1 MLKKQKK
8 RTENAIAKRKE
19 IKVDMIEIVE
29 VSSKKEFV
37 AFVEFPFKLYRN
49 HPYWVPPIKKEE
61 LEVIDKNC
69 NPVFNN
75 ADAVFFLA
83 YKKGELVGRIAGMIN
98 WIEVDSLKKK
108 KVRFGWFDVIDD
120 LEVSKALLQRV
131 KEYGKSKKMEFIE
144 GPVGFSNLDKAG
156 MLVEGFE
163 EMNTM
168 ITHYNYPYYVEHMKA
183 LGMNKLAQWVE
194 YEIKISSFE
203 DSPEKV
209 RRFGELMLKRYRLK
223 VLHFT
228 KTKQIL
234 PYVDQMFELLE
245 ETYNKLQTFVP
256 VQPYQIKHYKE
267 KYFRYIHPEF
277 IKCVADEN
285 GKLIAFVIIMPS
297 FTKALKKVNGK
308 MFPWGIFHILKAQ
321 YFNHRASF
329 YLIGVHPD
337 YQNKGVTAIIFNEIQ
352 KLFNKKGITVVETNP
367 ELEENDAIQN
377 MWKNYEH
384 RLHKKR
390 ATFTATL

>member
-1 MLKKQKK
+1 
-8 RTENAIAKRKE
+8 
-19 IKVDMIEIVE
+19 MIEIVE
-29 VSSKKEFV
+29 IKTKKQFKDFV
-37 AFVEFPFKLYRN
+37 GFPFTLYKN
-49 HPYWVPPIKKEE
+49 HPYWVPPIKAEE
-61 LEVIDKNC
+61 LEVIDKES

-75 ADAVFFLA
+75 ADAAFFLA
-83 YKKGELVGRIAGMIN
+83 YREGTIVGRIAAMIN
-98 WIEVDSLKKK
+98 WIEVDTLKKK
-108 KVRFGWFDVIDD
+108 KVRFGWFDVVDD
-120 LEVSKALLQRV
+120 IEVTAALLEAV
-131 KEYGKSKKMEFIE
+131 KTYGRQKRMSFME

-168 ITHYNYPYYVEHMKA
+168 ITHYNYPYYSEHMA
-183 LGMNKLAQWVE
+183 GLGMKKMAQWVE
-194 YEIKISSFE
+194 YEIKISPFE

-209 RRFGELMLKRYRLK
+209 RRFGELMLERYKLR
-223 VLHFT
+223 VIHFS
-228 KTKQIL
+228 KTKHIL
-234 PYVDQMFELLE
+234 PYVEQMFSLLE

-267 KYFRYIHPEF
+267 KYFRYIHPEY
-277 IKCVADEN
+277 IKCVADET
-285 GKLIAFVIIMPS
+285 GKLVAFVIIMPS
-297 FTKALKKVNGK
+297 FTKALKKANGK
-308 MFPWGIFHILKAQ
+308 MFPWGIFHIIKAQ

-352 KLFNKKGITVVETNP
+352 KLFNKKGITIVETNP
-367 ELEENDAIQN
+367 ELEENDSIQN

-390 ATFTATL
+390 ATYSCTL

>member
-1 MLKKQKK
+1 
-8 RTENAIAKRKE
+8 
-19 IKVDMIEIVE
+19 MIEIVE
-29 VSSKKEFV
+29 IKTKKQFKDFV
-37 AFVEFPFKLYRN
+37 AFPFTLYKN
-49 HPYWVPPIKKEE
+49 HPYWVPPIKAEE
-61 LEVIDKNC
+61 LEVIDKES

-75 ADAVFFLA
+75 ADAAFFLA
-83 YKKGELVGRIAGMIN
+83 YREGTIVGRIAAMIN
-98 WIEVDSLKKK
+98 WIEVDTLKKK
-108 KVRFGWFDVIDD
+108 KVRFGWFDVVDD
-120 LEVSKALLQRV
+120 IEVTAALLEAV
-131 KEYGKSKKMEFIE
+131 KTYGRQKRMSFME

-168 ITHYNYPYYVEHMKA
+168 ITHYNYPYYSEHMA
-183 LGMNKLAQWVE
+183 GLGMKKMAQWVE
-194 YEIKISSFE
+194 YEIKISPFE

-209 RRFGELMLKRYRLK
+209 RRFGELMLERYKLR
-223 VLHFT
+223 VIHFS
-228 KTKQIL
+228 KTKHIL
-234 PYVDQMFELLE
+234 PYVEQMFSLLE

-267 KYFRYIHPEF
+267 KYFRYIHPEY
-277 IKCVADEN
+277 IKCVADETS
-285 GKLIAFVIIMPS
+285 KLVAFVIIMPS
-297 FTKALKKVNGK
+297 FTKALKKANGK
-308 MFPWGIFHILKAQ
+308 MFPWGIFHIIKAQ

-352 KLFNKKGITVVETNP
+352 KLFNKKGITIVETNP
-367 ELEENDAIQN
+367 ELEENDSIQN

-390 ATFTATL
+390 ATYSCTL

>member
-1 MLKKQKK
+1 MI
-8 RTENAIAKRKE
+8 NVKE
-19 IKVDMIEIVE
+19 IHTREE
-29 VSSKKEFV
+29 LNT
-37 AFVEFPFKLYRN
+37 FVEFPFTLYKD
-49 HPYWVPPIKKEE
+49 HPCWVPPIKKEE
-61 LEVIDKNC
+61 LEVLDKTK
-69 NPVFNN
+69 NPVFKN
-75 ADAVFFLA
+75 AEAAFFLA
-83 YKKGELVGRIAGMIN
+83 YKDEKVVGRIAAMIN
-98 WIEVDSLKKK
+98 WIEVDHLQKR
-108 KVRFGWFDVIDD
+108 KVRFGWFDTIDD
-120 LEVSKALLQRV
+120 VNVTKALLEAVRTF
-131 KEYGKSKKMEFIE
+131 GHAHNMSFME

-156 MLVEGFE
+156 MLVEGYE

-168 ITHYNYPYYVEHMKA
+168 ITHYNYPYYVEHMQQ
-183 LGMNKLAQWVE
+183 LGMEKLAQWVE

-209 RRFGELMLKRYRLK
+209 RRFGEMILERYQLN

-228 KTKQIL
+228 KTKQLL
-234 PYVDQMFELLE
+234 PYVEQMFVLLE

-256 VQPYQIKHYKE
+256 VQPYQIQHYKE
-267 KYFRYIHPEF
+267 KYFRYIHPEY
-277 IKCVADEN
+277 IKCVADKN
-285 GKLIAFVIIMPS
+285 GKLVAFVIIMPS
-297 FTKALKKVNGK
+297 FTKALKKANGK
-308 MFPWGIFHILKAQ
+308 MFPWGIFHVLNAQ

-329 YLIGVHPD
+329 YLIGVHPE

-390 ATFTATL
+390 ATFTTPL

>member
-1 MLKKQKK
+1 MI
-8 RTENAIAKRKE
+8 NVKE
-19 IKVDMIEIVE
+19 IHTREE
-29 VSSKKEFV
+29 LNT
-37 AFVEFPFKLYRN
+37 FVEFPFTLYHE

-61 LEVIDKNC
+61 LEVLDKTK
-69 NPVFNN
+69 NPVFKN
-75 ADAVFFLA
+75 AEAAFFLA
-83 YKKGELVGRIAGMIN
+83 YKDEKVVGRIAAMIN
-98 WIEVDSLKKK
+98 WIEVDHLQKR
-108 KVRFGWFDVIDD
+108 KVRFGWFDTIDD
-120 LEVSKALLQRV
+120 VNVTKALLEAVRTF
-131 KEYGKSKKMEFIE
+131 GHAHNMSFME

-156 MLVEGFE
+156 MLVEGYE

-168 ITHYNYPYYVEHMKA
+168 ITHYNYPYYVEHMQQ
-183 LGMNKLAQWVE
+183 LGMEKLAQWVE

-209 RRFGELMLKRYRLK
+209 RRFGEMILERYQLN

-228 KTKQIL
+228 KTKQLL
-234 PYVDQMFELLE
+234 PYVEQMFVLLE

-256 VQPYQIKHYKE
+256 VQPYQIQHYKE
-267 KYFRYIHPEF
+267 KYFRYIHPEY
-277 IKCVADEN
+277 IKCVADKN
-285 GKLIAFVIIMPS
+285 GKLVAFVIIMPS
-297 FTKALKKVNGK
+297 FTKALKKANGK
-308 MFPWGIFHILKAQ
+308 MFPWGIFHVLNAQ

-329 YLIGVHPD
+329 YLIGVHPE

-390 ATFTATL
+390 ATFTTPL

>member
-1 MLKKQKK
+1 
-8 RTENAIAKRKE
+8 
-19 IKVDMIEIVE
+19 MIEIKE
-29 VSSKKEFV
+29 ISTTEEMEQFVS
-37 AFVEFPFKLYRN
+37 FPFTLYKN
-49 HPYWVPPIKKEE
+49 HPYWVPPIIKEE
-61 LEVIDKNC
+61 LEVLNKDK
-69 NPVFNN
+69 NPVFKN
-75 ADAVFFLA
+75 ADAAFFLA
-83 YKKGELVGRIAGMIN
+83 YKNGEIVGRIAAMIN
-98 WIEVDSLKKK
+98 WIEVKELNKN
-108 KVRFGWFDVIDD
+108 KVRFGWFDTIDD
-120 LEVSKALLQRV
+120 IEVTQALMSAV
-131 KEYGKSKKMEFIE
+131 EDFGKKNKMSFVE

-168 ITHYNYPYYVEHMKA
+168 ITHYNYPYYSQHMEG
-183 LGMNKLAQWVE
+183 LGLQKLAQWVE

-209 RRFGELMLKRYRLK
+209 RRFGELMLIRYKLK

-228 KTKQIL
+228 KTKQLL
-234 PYVDQMFELLE
+234 PYVDQMFTLLE

-277 IKCVADEN
+277 IKCVADEK
-285 GKLIAFVIIMPS
+285 GKLVAFVIIMPS
-297 FTKALKKVNGK
+297 FTKALKKANGK
-308 MFPWGIFHILKAQ
+308 MFPFGFLHVLKAQ
-321 YFNHRASF
+321 YFNNRASF

-337 YQNKGVTAIIFNEIQ
+337 YQNKGVTAVIFNEIQ
-352 KLFNKKGITVVETNP
+352 KLFNKKGITEVETNP
-367 ELEENDAIQN
+367 ELEENDSIQN

-390 ATFTATL
+390 ATYTKAL

>member
-1 MLKKQKK
+1 MI
-8 RTENAIAKRKE
+8 NVKE
-19 IKVDMIEIVE
+19 IHTREE
-29 VSSKKEFV
+29 LNT
-37 AFVEFPFKLYRN
+37 FVEFPFTLYKD

-61 LEVIDKNC
+61 LEVLDKTK
-69 NPVFNN
+69 NPVFKN
-75 ADAVFFLA
+75 AEAAFFLA
-83 YKKGELVGRIAGMIN
+83 YKDEKVVGRIAAMIN
-98 WIEVDSLKKK
+98 WIEVDHLQKR
-108 KVRFGWFDVIDD
+108 KVRFGWFDTIDD
-120 LEVSKALLQRV
+120 VNVTKALLEAVRTF
-131 KEYGKSKKMEFIE
+131 GHAHNMSFME

-156 MLVEGFE
+156 MLVEGYE

-168 ITHYNYPYYVEHMKA
+168 ITHYNYPYYVEHMQQ
-183 LGMNKLAQWVE
+183 LGMEKLAQWVE

-209 RRFGELMLKRYRLK
+209 RRFGEMILERYQLN
-223 VLHFT
+223 VMHFT
-228 KTKQIL
+228 KTKQLL
-234 PYVDQMFELLE
+234 PYVEQMFVLLE

-256 VQPYQIKHYKE
+256 VQPYQIQHYKE
-267 KYFRYIHPEF
+267 KYFRYIHPEY
-277 IKCVADEN
+277 IKCVADKN
-285 GKLIAFVIIMPS
+285 GKLVAFVIIMPS
-297 FTKALKKVNGK
+297 FTKALKKANGK
-308 MFPWGIFHILKAQ
+308 MFPWGIFHVLKAQ

-329 YLIGVHPD
+329 YLIGVHPE

-390 ATFTATL
+390 ATFTTSL

>member
-1 MLKKQKK
+1 MI
-8 RTENAIAKRKE
+8 NVKE
-19 IKVDMIEIVE
+19 IHTQEE
-29 VSSKKEFV
+29 LNT
-37 AFVEFPFKLYRN
+37 FVEFPFSLYKD

-61 LEVIDKNC
+61 LEVLDKSK
-69 NPVFNN
+69 NPVFKN
-75 ADAVFFLA
+75 AEAAFFLA
-83 YKKGELVGRIAGMIN
+83 YKDEKVVGRIAAMIN
-98 WIEVDSLKKK
+98 WIEVDHLQKR
-108 KVRFGWFDVIDD
+108 KVRFGWFDTIDD
-120 LEVSKALLQRV
+120 VNVTKALLEAVRSF
-131 KEYGKSKKMEFIE
+131 GHAHNMSFME

-156 MLVEGFE
+156 MLVEGYE

-168 ITHYNYPYYVEHMKA
+168 ITHYNYPYYVEHMQQ
-183 LGMNKLAQWVE
+183 LGMEKLAQWVE

-209 RRFGELMLKRYRLK
+209 RRFGEMILKRYQLN

-228 KTKQIL
+228 KTKQLL
-234 PYVDQMFELLE
+234 PYVEQMFVLLE

-256 VQPYQIKHYKE
+256 VQPYQIQHYKE
-267 KYFRYIHPEF
+267 KYFRYIHPEY
-277 IKCVADEN
+277 IKCVADKN
-285 GKLIAFVIIMPS
+285 GKLVAFVIIMPS
-297 FTKALKKVNGK
+297 FTKALKKANGK
-308 MFPWGIFHILKAQ
+308 MFPWGIFHVLKAQ

-329 YLIGVHPD
+329 YLIGVHPE

-390 ATFTATL
+390 ATYTTPL

>member
-1 MLKKQKK
+1 MI
-8 RTENAIAKRKE
+8 NVKE
-19 IKVDMIEIVE
+19 IHTREE
-29 VSSKKEFV
+29 LNT
-37 AFVEFPFKLYRN
+37 FVEFPFTLYKD

-61 LEVIDKNC
+61 LEVLDKTK
-69 NPVFNN
+69 NPVFKN
-75 ADAVFFLA
+75 AEAAFFLA
-83 YKKGELVGRIAGMIN
+83 YKNEKVVGRIAAMIN
-98 WIEVDSLKKK
+98 WIEVDHLQKR
-108 KVRFGWFDVIDD
+108 KVRFGWFDTIDD
-120 LEVSKALLQRV
+120 INVTKALLEAVRTF
-131 KEYGKSKKMEFIE
+131 GHAHNMSFME

-156 MLVEGFE
+156 MLVEGYE

-168 ITHYNYPYYVEHMKA
+168 ITHYNYPYYVEHMQQ
-183 LGMNKLAQWVE
+183 LGMEKLAQWVE

-209 RRFGELMLKRYRLK
+209 RRFGELILERYQLN

-228 KTKQIL
+228 KTKQLL
-234 PYVDQMFELLE
+234 PYVEQMFVLLE

-256 VQPYQIKHYKE
+256 VQPYQIQHYKD
-267 KYFRYIHPEF
+267 KYFRYIHPEY
-277 IKCVADEN
+277 IKCVADKN
-285 GKLIAFVIIMPS
+285 GKLVAFVIIMPS
-297 FTKALKKVNGK
+297 FTKALKKANGK
-308 MFPWGIFHILKAQ
+308 MFPWGIFHVLKAQ

-329 YLIGVHPD
+329 YLIGVHPE

-390 ATFTATL
+390 ATFTTPL

>member
-1 MLKKQKK
+1 M
-8 RTENAIAKRKE
+8 IHVKE
-19 IKVDMIEIVE
+19 IHTAEEMK
-29 VSSKKEFV
+29 
-37 AFVEFPFKLYRN
+37 AFVDFPFSLYHK
-49 HPYWVPPIKKEE
+49 HPFWVPPIRNEE
-61 LEVIDKNC
+61 LAALDKSQ
-69 NPVFNN
+69 NPVFKN
-75 ADAVFFLA
+75 ADAAFFLA
-83 YKKGELVGRIAGMIN
+83 YKEGKIVGRIAAMIN
-98 WIEVDSLKKK
+98 WIEVDHLKKR

-120 LEVSKALLQRV
+120 VAVTEALLEAVRQF
-131 KEYGKSKKMEFIE
+131 GKAKKMTFLE

-156 MLVEGFE
+156 MLVKGFD

-168 ITHYNYPYYVEHMKA
+168 ITQYNYRYYPQHMSQ
-183 LGMNKLAQWVE
+183 LGLKKLAQWVE

-203 DSPEKV
+203 ESPEKV
-209 RRFGELMLKRYRLK
+209 RRFGKMILDRYRLK

-228 KTKQIL
+228 KTKQLL
-234 PYVDQMFELLE
+234 PFVEQMFDLLE
-245 ETYNKLQTFVP
+245 ETYNRLQTFVP

-267 KYFRYIHPEF
+267 KYFRYIHPEY

-297 FTKALKKVNGK
+297 FTKALKKANGK

-390 ATFTATL
+390 ATFTDEL